1 MSINSSLYEG
11 SVKHFRVRPKRHVL
25 QYRLFSF
32 LIDLSELEALHARL
46 KIFSRNRFNL
56 FTFKDTDF
64 GVPGMSLQ
72 SYVESQLQKAGLFTY
87 PSRTSLLCSPR
98 ILGYSFNPLSV
109 FFCYDNDNA
118 LYATIYE
125 VHNTFGERHTYVL
138 EACQSSDAQWIKQ
151 TCEKAMY
158 VSPFVPAQM
167 DYLFNIKP
175 PTERLALSIKVSDE
189 QGVMVGASMQG
200 KRHVLSDA
208 RLLRNFIA
216 YPLMSLKVI
225 GGIHYEA
232 LKLWLKGVEWFKY
245 VPKSRLYARHSGEQ

>member
-11 SVKHFRVRPKRHVL
+11 SVKHFRLRPKRHVL

-32 LIDLSELEALHARL
+32 LIDLSELETLHSRL

-56 FTFKDTDF
+56 FTFKDSDF
-64 GVPGMSLQ
+64 GEPGMSLQ
-72 SYVESQLQKAGLFTY
+72 SYIELQLGDAGLFAK
-87 PSRTSLLCSPR
+87 PSRTCLLCCPR

-109 FFCYDNDNA
+109 FFCYDNEDA

-125 VHNTFGERHTYVL
+125 VHNTFGERHTYVM
-138 EACQSSDAQWIKQ
+138 EARQSSAANWIQ
-151 TCEKAMY
+151 QSCEKAMY

-167 DYLFNIKP
+167 GYRFNVKP
-175 PTERLALSIKVSDE
+175 PAERLALSIKVADE

-200 KRHVLSDA
+200 KRFALNDA